1 MSPTDEPQEHSYV
14 SEKQSGGLSLF
25 DAAKIVMFLLS
36 SSSPTGDATDC
47 RPPEPLVLRTN
58 IQRSLQQKSS
68 ANTQVSMKTSGLT
81 SFEPQ
86 ELLRL
91 ASFQEKL
98 DILLAIAPTNVLLTN
113 FAVLQKLSVV
123 FPGLAPNPC
132 PARLNR

>member
-36 SSSPTGDATDC
+36 SSSPTGDAPDC
-47 RPPEPLVLRTN
+47 KPLEPLIPRTN
-58 IQRSLQQKSS
+58 NPHNLQQKSFV
-68 ANTQVSMKTSGLT
+68 NMQVSMKTSGLT

-98 DILLAIAPTNVLLTN
+98 DILLAIAPINEPLTS
-113 FAVLQKLSVV
+113 FAVLQRLLVV
-123 FPGLAPNPC
+123 YSGLAPNLC
-132 PARLNR
+132 PARPNR